1 MDTPPPTITPQPVLT
16 PAEAQ
21 VRTWSML
28 VHLSAFFG
36 YVIPALGW
44 VLGPLLVWQIKKH
57 EMPAIAAHGRAAVNF
72 QLSCL
77 LYTFLACLLI
87 PVLVGFPLLAVIG
100 VFNIVCIIIAALRAN
115 DGIPWRYP
123 LTIRFLS

>member
-16 PAEAQ
+16 PTEAS

-28 VHLSAFFG
+28 VHLSAFLG
-36 YVIPALGW
+36 YVIPAIGW
-44 VLGPLLVWQIKKH
+44 VLGPILVWQIKKH
-57 EMPAIAAHGRAAVNF
+57 EMPAVIPHGREAVNF

-77 LYTFLACLLI
+77 IYTVGACLLI
-87 PVLVGFPLLAVIG
+87 PVLIGIPLLAAIG
-100 VFNIVCIIIAALRAN
+100 LFNIICVIVAGIRAN
-115 DGIPWRYP
+115 EGVAWPYP